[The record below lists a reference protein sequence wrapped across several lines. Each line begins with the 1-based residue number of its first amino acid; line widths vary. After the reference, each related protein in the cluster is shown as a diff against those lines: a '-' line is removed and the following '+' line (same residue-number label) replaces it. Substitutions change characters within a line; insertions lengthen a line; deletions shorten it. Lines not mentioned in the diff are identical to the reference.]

1 MGIMNGWGPASDTFV
16 DLKTVSAEKQY
27 NDMTYALFYDKIAGV
42 VAAVENNAENGEG
55 KYVVK
60 QDPKAPSL
68 TVSNTDWAWQYYE
81 NSKPEKNPPF
91 AKV

>member
-1 MGIMNGWGPASDTFV
+1 M
-16 DLKTVSAEKQY
+16 
-27 NDMTYALFYDKIAGV
+27 
-42 VAAVENNAENGEG
+42 AAVENNAENGEG

>member
-1 MGIMNGWGPASDTFV
+1 MHCF
-16 DLKTVSAEKQY
+16 
-27 NDMTYALFYDKIAGV
+27 MTKLPELWLQ
-42 VAAVENNAENGEG
+42 VENNAENGEG